1 MTDTEKSNHI
11 SEKLTSQ
18 DLYRCD
24 SVSNINHHPHPY
36 VIGPRHIVY
45 ASDNW
50 GGALGEKAIIAGEI
64 AGKCSCAHPKCN
76 LPYEDHSKGNKVAF
90 LQQLRNGTN
99 DEANKILKDL
109 VDELG
114 ENFVEGFVFIDTP
127 EKFRIN

>member
-1 MTDTEKSNHI
+1 MNDQEKSDHI
-11 SEKLTSQ
+11 SEKLAGQ
-18 DLYRCD
+18 DLYICK
-24 SVSNINHHPHPY
+24 SVMNINQHPHPY
-36 VIGPRHIVY
+36 MIGTRHIVY

-50 GGALGEKAIIAGEI
+50 SGMLSKEAIIAGET
-64 AGKCSCAHPKCN
+64 AGKCKCAHPGCN
-76 LPYEDHSKGNKVAF
+76 LPYEDHLVGDKVAF

-114 ENFVEGFVFIDTP
+114 EDFVDGFSFVDTP